1 MNFKAIEKIA
11 DAVLYEGYV
20 LYPYRA
26 SAVKNRQRWN
36 FGGLFPKAYS
46 ETQKGSDAW
55 TMQTECLVERP
66 GENGGPEP
74 TVDIKVRF
82 LQISIREAGRL
93 TSPDQELPDGAEPAY
108 EVVDSV
114 VVDGKT
120 IHTWQ
125 EAIER
130 DVWMQGLSLPE
141 IAARSVNR
149 EFSFPANRELEM
161 HRADGRVIIRR
172 QERIDG
178 SVEISAESIAAG
190 LFRLRV
196 VIRNNTPI
204 DNPVSATR
212 DEAAMYAMAST
223 HTILACR
230 DGEFVSLM
238 DPPEPW
244 SELAAG
250 CKNVGAWPVLVGDEP
265 QRAFLL
271 ASPIILYDYPQ
282 IAPESP
288 GDLHDGLE
296 IDEILTLRI
305 MSLTDEEKQE
315 MRSLDD
321 RTRAILERTENL
333 PPDQLAK
340 LHGAVRGLR
349 QLQEGAP

>member
-1 MNFKAIEKIA
+1 MNVAAIEKVA

-26 SAVKNRQRWN
+26 SAAKNRQRWN

-46 ETQKGSDAW
+46 DALRGSDAW
-55 TMQTECLVERP
+55 SMQTECLVE
-66 GENGGPEP
+66 GNAP

-82 LQISIREAGRL
+82 LQVTIREAGRL
-93 TSPDQELPDGAEPAY
+93 MSAEQESANGSEPEY
-108 EVVDSV
+108 TVVDSV
-114 VVDGKT
+114 VVDGQT

-130 DVWMQGLSLPE
+130 SVLLQGLSLPK
-141 IAARSVNR
+141 IVADGVIH
-149 EFSFPANRELEM
+149 EFSFPADRKLEI
-161 HRADGRVIIRR
+161 HRSENAVVVRR
-172 QERIDG
+172 QERIEG
-178 SVEISAESIAAG
+178 SVAISADLASNG

-196 VIRNNTPI
+196 IVRNNTPTE
-204 DNPVSATR
+204 NAAAATR
-212 DEAAMYAMAST
+212 DEAALFAMAST

-238 DPPEPW
+238 DPPDPW
-244 SELAAG
+244 REIAAG

-265 QRAFLL
+265 QRDFLL

-282 IAPESP
+282 IAPESA
-288 GDLHDGLE
+288 GDLCDGLE
-296 IDEILTLRI
+296 IDEILHLRI
-305 MSLTDEEKQE
+305 MSLTDEEKEE

-333 PPDQLAK
+333 PADQLAK

-349 QLQEGAP
+349 QLQGESR

>member
-1 MNFKAIEKIA
+1 MNLAAVEKIA

-26 SAVKNRQRWN
+26 SAAKNRQRWN

-46 ETQKGSDAW
+46 DAQRGSDAW
-55 TMQTECLVERP
+55 SMQTECLVH
-66 GENGGPEP
+66 GDAP

-82 LQISIREAGRL
+82 LQVTIREAGRL
-93 TSPDQELPDGAEPAY
+93 TSSEQESSNGNEPEY
-108 EVVDSV
+108 TVVDSV

-130 DVWMQGLSLPE
+130 DVFLEGFSLSDIGLFPVKCEFTFLADRKLE
-141 IAARSVNR
+141 IHHGDYKEGDA
-149 EFSFPANRELEM
+149 
-161 HRADGRVIIRR
+161 IIVRRR
-172 QERIDG
+172 QRIDG
-178 SVEISAESIAAG
+178 TVEISAEAVAER
-190 LFRLRV
+190 LFRLSV
-196 VIRNNTPI
+196 LIHNDTPL
-204 DNPVSATR
+204 DNQAAATR
-212 DEAAMYAMAST
+212 DEAALFAMAST

-230 DGEFVSLM
+230 DGAFVSLM
-238 DPPEPW
+238 DPPDEW
-244 SELAAG
+244 RGIAAG

-265 QRAFLL
+265 QRDFLL

-282 IAPESP
+282 IAPESA
-288 GDLHDGLE
+288 GDLCDGLE
-296 IDEILTLRI
+296 IDEILHLRI
-305 MSLTDEEKQE
+305 MSLTDEEKEE

-349 QLQEGAP
+349 QLQGETP

>member
-1 MNFKAIEKIA
+1 MKLDPIERVA

-46 ETQKGSDAW
+46 EAQKGSDAS
-55 TMQTECLVERP
+55 TMQTECLIAGERP
-66 GENGGPEP
+66 
-74 TVDIKVRF
+74 TIDVKVRF

-93 TSPDQELPDGAEPAY
+93 TSPERAVPVGVEPAF

-114 VVDGKT
+114 VVNGQT

-130 DVWMQGLSLPE
+130 DVYLRELSLPE
-141 IAARSVNR
+141 IAAHGVNR
-149 EFSFPANRELEM
+149 AFSFPANRALEI
-161 HRADGRVIIRR
+161 HRGDGAVILRR
-172 QERIDG
+172 QQRIDG
-178 SVEISAESIAAG
+178 SVEISAAVVADG
-190 LFRLRV
+190 LFRLHV

-204 DNPVSATR
+204 DDPASATR

-223 HTILACR
+223 HTLLACR
-230 DGEFVSLM
+230 DGECVSLM
-238 DPPEPW
+238 DPPQAW
-244 SELAAG
+244 SEPAAG

-265 QRAFLL
+265 QREFML

-282 IAPESP
+282 IAPESA
-288 GDLHDGLE
+288 GDLCDGLE

-305 MSLTDEEKQE
+305 MSLTDAEKQE

-349 QLQEGAP
+349 QLQSETQ